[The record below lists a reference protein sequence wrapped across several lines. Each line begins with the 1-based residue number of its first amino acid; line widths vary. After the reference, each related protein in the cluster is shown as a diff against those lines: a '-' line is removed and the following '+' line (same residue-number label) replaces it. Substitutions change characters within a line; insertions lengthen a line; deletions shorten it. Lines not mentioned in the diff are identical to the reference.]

1 VDSIVFIISLGK
13 CGLRGAAKLLK
24 RSPRLNGRLVSQQ
37 SERPDVV
44 VVVSPKG
51 QFAASMILQLT
62 RTGNAPSP
70 D

>member
-24 RSPRLNGRLVSQQ
+24 RPPRLNERLVSQQ
-37 SERPDVV
+37 SERPGVV

-51 QFAASMILQLT
+51 QFAASMI
-62 RTGNAPSP
+62 
-70 D
+70 

>member
-37 SERPDVV
+37 SERPGVV

-51 QFAASMILQLT
+51 QFAASMI
-62 RTGNAPSP
+62 
-70 D
+70 